1 MKKILTIGIM
11 LLFIG
16 MIINPS
22 TGKNL
27 SFDDITPPV
36 STHSLD
42 PPEPDGDNG
51 YYVSNVTVTLNATD
65 NESGVKEIRYRVDNG
80 SWYIIYDNV
89 GEFGLYEDG
98 NDILIEYSAI
108 DNAGNKESINAF
120 NISIDQKQP
129 ILYTSHLTV
138 ILGGVWSILMLNAFI
153 NTSEMSGGLMDRI
166 EFFINDGLIEIITGG
181 GPDYNFVLQWSERFK
196 GYTGWF
202 YAYDRAGN
210 MAIESVNF
218 SDIESYSF
226 SYNMFFSKLLERF
239 PILNQLI
246 VRILE
251 RWSI

>member
-120 NISIDQKQP
+120 NISIDQTP
-129 ILYTSHLTV
+129 PNITV
-138 ILGGVWSILMLNAFI
+138 RWEVYRIGCFWYVEFII